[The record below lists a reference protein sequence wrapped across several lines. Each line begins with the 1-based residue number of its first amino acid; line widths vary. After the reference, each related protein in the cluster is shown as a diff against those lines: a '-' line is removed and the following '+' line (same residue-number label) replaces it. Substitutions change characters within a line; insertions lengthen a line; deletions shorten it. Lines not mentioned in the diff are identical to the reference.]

1 MCRVLRCSSWLPG
14 LGVGVHLAQ
23 LPQRPLAPQQPAAPP
38 APQLDGLQPR
48 VRGLGLLR
56 GLRVGLV
63 LALLLLRV
71 GSLRGVGD
79 LLALVLSLLTLLLVR
94 VKALVLLMLLDP
106 LVDNINLGLLVLKQW
121 ELKPKR
127 MMAGWR

>member
-1 MCRVLRCSSWLPG
+1 M
-14 LGVGVHLAQ
+14 
-23 LPQRPLAPQQPAAPP
+23 
-38 APQLDGLQPR
+38 
-48 VRGLGLLR
+48 LGLLR

-79 LLALVLSLLTLLLVR
+79 LLALVLGLLTLLLVR
-94 VKALVLLMLLDP
+94 VQALVLLMLLDP

-121 ELKPKR
+121 ELKPKM

>member
-38 APQLDGLQPR
+38 APQLDRLQPR

-79 LLALVLSLLTLLLVR
+79 LLALVLGLLTLLLVR
-94 VKALVLLMLLDP
+94 VQALVLLVLLDP
-106 LVDNINLGLLVLKQW
+106 LVDNINLGLLVLKQL
-121 ELKPKR
+121 ELKPKM

>member
-1 MCRVLRCSSWLPG
+1 MSVSVLRCCSWLPG

-38 APQLDGLQPR
+38 APQLNGLQPR

-56 GLRVGLV
+56 GLRV
-63 LALLLLRV
+63 ALILLRV

-79 LLALVLSLLTLLLVR
+79 LLALVLGLLTLLLVR
-94 VKALVLLMLLDP
+94 VQALVLLMLLDP

-127 MMAGWR
+127 VMAGWR